1 MIKITDYERMN
12 LSKLCSSRKKDSLL
26 LWFLEG
32 NPYCDAWVDDVIHPE
47 EAIVIAA
54 DFCYLLGEGKDPGE
68 IEQVLLE
75 NARHKIIIPCGTQ
88 WDAYLKECM
97 SEKVRC
103 YSRYAIKREPNTFD
117 KNNLEQL
124 IKNIDPVYEIK
135 QIDEKIYKEVLN
147 IDWAADG
154 CCFYRS
160 YEDFK
165 ENGLGYVVLRDSQL
179 VSIASSYTTYKN
191 TIGVT
196 IGTLEEYRRQ
206 GLAAAC
212 GATLILECL
221 ERGIYPEW
229 EASNMNSVALSEK
242 LGYHFDRAFDVYS
255 II

>member
-1 MIKITDYERMN
+1 MIKINDSERSN
-12 LSKLCSSRKKDSLL
+12 LSKLCSCRKNDNLL

-32 NPYCDAWVDDVIHPE
+32 NPYCAAWLDDVIHPE
-47 EAIVIAA
+47 EAIIIAA
-54 DFCYLLGEGKDPGE
+54 DFCYLMGVVKHHDE
-68 IEQVLLE
+68 IEEVLEE
-75 NARHKIIIPCGTQ
+75 NARHKIIIPCGTH

-103 YSRYAIKREPNTFD
+103 YSRYAIKHEPNVFD

-135 QIDEKIYKEVLN
+135 QIDEDIYKEVLD

-165 ENGLGYVVLRDSQL
+165 ENGLGYVVLRDRQL

-196 IGTLEEYRRQ
+196 IGTLEEYQRH

-242 LGYHFDRAFDVYS
+242 LGYHFDKEFDVYLL
-255 II
+255 I